1 MAPRKT
7 AAAASASTAA
17 PAAPVAAAST
27 SAPPPETPAPAAAP
41 EVTEDAAVV
50 VAADAVSTPDIS
62 SRIGQLALELASLIS
77 KTKEVVAALKL
88 AQRDVLKLQKQKEA
102 GGRRRRGARASG
114 TVSDGGSAS
123 GAPARKPSGFAK
135 PAKLSPQLCTFL
147 GVAPDTELARMDVT
161 RRITEYIKANNLND
175 SKDRRN
181 ITPDANLQAILA
193 GPKDK
198 PVTYFNLQAH
208 IKHHFVKDAPLSAA
222 PATAVTA

>member
-7 AAAASASTAA
+7 AAASASAAT
-17 PAAPVAAAST
+17 PAAST
-27 SAPPPETPAPAAAP
+27 STPPPATPPPAPAP
-41 EVTEDAAVV
+41 EVTEDVAAVV
-50 VAADAVSTPDIS
+50 EVAADAASTPDLS
-62 SRIGQLALELASLIS
+62 SRIGQLALELASLIA
-77 KTKEVVAALKL
+77 KTKEVVAALKV

-123 GAPARKPSGFAK
+123 ATPARKPSGFAK

-193 GPKDK
+193 GPSDK